1 MFIPAQTTPTRQVF
15 SPRDVHILKQPPLS
29 NDALEGA
36 MACLSENEQRRA
48 ADFVFDDDRR
58 RFVTGRYILRH
69 FLAEILK
76 VTPAEVALLTSPL
89 GKPWICHDHPL
100 FFNLSHSGDWVL
112 IAFSHLD
119 EIGVDVQIRHPAARI
134 RRMTADFINPKEH
147 RSLGE
152 LSSEQ
157 EETMLHLLW
166 AGKEAALKALGCG
179 LARDPTSINFAGL
192 LTTDAWTAVKGEAL
206 IVRALPLDIA
216 HVAAVAVLQRHISAA
231 PCITYSQLKVLA
243 HHPDCKPT

>member
-76 VTPAEVALLTSPL
+76 VTPAEVALLTSRWANHGFATITRFFLIFRTLVTGCSSPL
-89 GKPWICHDHPL
+89 AISTKLGWMCKSAIL
-100 FFNLSHSGDWVL
+100 
-112 IAFSHLD
+112 
-119 EIGVDVQIRHPAARI
+119 
-134 RRMTADFINPKEH
+134 RRVF
-147 RSLGE
+147 
-152 LSSEQ
+152 
-157 EETMLHLLW
+157 
-166 AGKEAALKALGCG
+166 
-179 LARDPTSINFAGL
+179 
-192 LTTDAWTAVKGEAL
+192 
-206 IVRALPLDIA
+206 
-216 HVAAVAVLQRHISAA
+216 VA
-231 PCITYSQLKVLA
+231 
-243 HHPDCKPT
+243 